1 VAPRPGSAR
10 WARPSTAVAKRK
22 PSTSAR
28 TYHLP
33 LAELLTAFLDAG
45 LRIEHV
51 SEPGPEEY
59 PRLLAVA
66 ARR

>member
-33 LAELLTAFLDAG
+33 QLLTAFLGAG